1 MPEKLLEYSLSY
13 EKTNDYSAY
22 PVIIVA
28 AGSASRMQG
37 IDKLSL
43 ELGGM
48 PLLARTVAAFD
59 SSDRISRIVVVTR
72 EDKIKEYS
80 DYKEKFGFK
89 KDYTVVLGGA
99 SREESVLN
107 GIIALGSAEK
117 VLIHDGARP
126 LITSEVIARV
136 ADGLEISDSVT
147 CGVRVVDTIKSVN
160 EDSIVTKTLN
170 RDFLYSIQTPQGVN
184 VNKFK
189 ESAKMNSLSLFTD
202 DTSVLEAVGVKTLI
216 VLGDRKNIKV
226 TTPSDIALAEAY
238 IKEGEL

>member
-13 EKTNDYSAY
+13 EKIKENTAF

-43 ELGGM
+43 ELCGM
-48 PLLARTVAAFD
+48 PVLARTISAFD
-59 SSDRISRIVVVTR
+59 SSHRISKIVVVTR
-72 EDKIKEYS
+72 EDKIEEYS
-80 DYKEKFGFK
+80 AFKEKFGFK

-99 SREESVLN
+99 SREESVLK
-107 GIIALGSAEK
+107 GILALGSVEK
-117 VLIHDGARP
+117 TLVHDGARP
-126 LITSEVIARV
+126 LVSSDIITRV
-136 ADGLEISDSVT
+136 ADGLEVSESVT
-147 CGVRVVDTIKSVN
+147 CGVKVVDTIKSVN
-160 EDSIVTKTLN
+160 EDSIVSKTLN

-184 VNKFK
+184 VTKFK
-189 ESAKMNSLSLFTD
+189 ESAKVNPLDIFTD
-202 DTSVLEAVGVKTLI
+202 DTSVLEAVGEKTLI
-216 VLGDRKNIKV
+216 VLGDRKNIKI